1 MDFFFVKL
9 DLLANVIAFSAQF
22 LRVTHAAKKS
32 TRKKGNMSVAGVD
45 LLESGMH
52 ERRQLLEYLLLLVRQ
67 CGLLAHLKGGDA
79 KLAVDM

>member
-1 MDFFFVKL
+1 MKL
-9 DLLANVIAFSAQF
+9 DLLAIVSLYCSVLAGDARSKEINK
-22 LRVTHAAKKS
+22 AKKA
-32 TRKKGNMSVAGVD
+32 TVAGAD
-45 LLESGMH
+45 LLEGGMH